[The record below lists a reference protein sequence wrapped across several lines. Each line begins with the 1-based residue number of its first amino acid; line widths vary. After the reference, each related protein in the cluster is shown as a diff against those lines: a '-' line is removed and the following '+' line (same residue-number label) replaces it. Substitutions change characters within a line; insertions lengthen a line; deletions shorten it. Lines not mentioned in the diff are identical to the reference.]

1 MANAGAENESNMEV
15 LQTSTGLLRL
25 VPRGRLYVKDGHN
38 QPDIIQL
45 VRSYCEAFIAAFS
58 WLPSWSFDHD
68 GRVAKLTEKPRNTFR
83 PCGSDVPVTML
94 AHIMLESH

>member
-1 MANAGAENESNMEV
+1 MKVTWKCYKPLLASWDWFPEV
-15 LQTSTGLLRL
+15 DLD
-25 VPRGRLYVKDGHN
+25 VKDGHN

-45 VRSYCEAFIAAFS
+45 VRSYCEALIAAFS

-68 GRVAKLTEKPRNTFR
+68 GRAVKLTEKPRSTLH

-94 AHIMLESH
+94 PHIMLESH

>member
-45 VRSYCEAFIAAFS
+45 VRSYSEALIAAFS
-58 WLPSWSFDHD
+58 
-68 GRVAKLTEKPRNTFR
+68 
-83 PCGSDVPVTML
+83 
-94 AHIMLESH
+94 